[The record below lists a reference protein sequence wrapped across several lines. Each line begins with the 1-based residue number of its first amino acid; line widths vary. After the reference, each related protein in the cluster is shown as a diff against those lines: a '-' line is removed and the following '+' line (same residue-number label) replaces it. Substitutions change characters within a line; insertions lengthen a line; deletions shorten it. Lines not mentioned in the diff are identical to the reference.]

1 MKCFKIRRL
10 LHLLLVACM
19 LMVVPAMSFADLFI
33 SVTVAPPP
41 IPVYV
46 QPPCPTPGYMWVPG
60 YWAWGDFGYFW
71 VPGAWVPV
79 PAPGLLWTPGYW
91 GWDNGLYVWYPG
103 YWGPVVG
110 FYGGINYG
118 FGYFGVGFVGG
129 EWRRNRFYYNEAVV
143 RVNRTVVRNV
153 YVNKTV
159 IVNRTDSRVSY
170 NGGAGG
176 VHRTA
181 DARERRAERERR
193 FAATS
198 VQEQQAN
205 WARRNPGSWARNNRG
220 RPSVAATSR
229 AGDFS
234 SRSRVKA
241 RSAGGK
247 VRPETL
253 NATPESMPRARREK
267 GNTSRPSAMP
277 EAMSPQERRRGNI
290 PEAGKQNDRGR
301 TPAAEGSESRQS
313 RPGERT
319 SPSTK
324 RQRPSSGGEQP
335 GAGQKPHTEHQM
347 VPREVPKHPD
357 ASRSRPEAR
366 EYPQQGN
373 RSLSKPESHSRPQT
387 HSKPAGN
394 PKGHEEQSRGNR
406 EDHKGKR

>member
-170 NGGAGG
+170 NGGTGG

-181 DARERRAERERR
+181 DARERQAERERR

-247 VRPETL
+247 VRSETL
-253 NATPESMPRARREK
+253 NATPKSMPQGRREK
-267 GNTSRPSAMP
+267 GNVTRPSATP
-277 EAMSPQERRRGNI
+277 EAMVPQDRHRGNI
-290 PEAGKQNDRGR
+290 PEAGPRKERER
-301 TPAAEGSESRQS
+301 TPAAKGSDNRQS
-313 RPGERT
+313 RSTERT
-319 SPSTK
+319 APSTK
-324 RQRPSSGGEQP
+324 RQQPSSVGERP
-335 GAGQKPHTEHQM
+335 GHGQKPHTEQQTG
-347 VPREVPKHPD
+347 PREAPRHPD
-357 ASRSRPEAR
+357 ASRSRPEGR
-366 EYPQQGN
+366 EHPQQGS
-373 RSLSKPESHSRPQT
+373 RSLSKPEPHSQPQT
-387 HSKPAGN
+387 HTKPAGQ
-394 PKGHEEQSRGNR
+394 PKGQEQHSRENR
-406 EDHKGKR
+406 DDHKGKR